1 MGTPTY
7 HPAFPDSILHDTSL
21 TSPTCHW
28 TDFDD
33 IEHDLRALSKKVINL
48 MPTFQKTATKCAI
61 DEELTHVKQH
71 IMQDKYDVHQ
81 GVNVLLTYF

>member
-7 HPAFPDSILHDTSL
+7 HRAFPDGILHDAL
-21 TSPTCHW
+21 PTSPTCHW

-33 IEHDLRALSKKVINL
+33 VEHDLRALSKKVINL
-48 MPTFQKTATKCAI
+48 MPSFQRTATKCHI
-61 DEELTHVKQH
+61 DEELTHVKQN
-71 IMQDKYDVHQ
+71 IMQDGYDVHK